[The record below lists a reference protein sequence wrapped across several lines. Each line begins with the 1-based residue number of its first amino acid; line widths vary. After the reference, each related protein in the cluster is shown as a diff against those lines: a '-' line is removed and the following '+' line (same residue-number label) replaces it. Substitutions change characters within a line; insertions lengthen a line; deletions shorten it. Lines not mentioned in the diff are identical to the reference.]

1 MSVFDIS
8 TIEKQE
14 LDVIESD
21 IKQRKDQIAI
31 FMLEIGDRLIRAKQI
46 LKHGQFQDWI
56 ESNVMLSYKT
66 ASNFMRAAKA
76 FPEEKRKSI
85 SFLKSTQ
92 VLLLAELPEETRDS
106 FITDNDISSMSTREL
121 KAAIKQEKTNIEM
134 MQYFASTEEE
144 AAQEFDVDIDT
155 LNLLPIYAEYPF
167 LTRAPIDYVPFLDWI
182 KEDRYPPVLITKN
195 GFVIDG
201 VERIRAAKNLGKTTI
216 RAHYLYV
223 KDYMS
228 MPFDTLC
235 TRYFY
240 DMKRWDFSRTSL
252 FYFFSALYHEV
263 MGEHEQ
269 ATQDWNTYITE
280 GAEIDRKYN
289 EQCGRA
295 QAILEEL
302 EKKVKQGGEV
312 SDADREL
319 CKEFNNIV
327 VGAT

>member
-1 MSVFDIS
+1 MEYNI
-8 TIEKQE
+8 TYAEKQE

-21 IKQRKDQIAI
+21 IKQEINKVAI
-31 FMLEIGDRLIRAKQI
+31 SILIIGDRLIRAKEI
-46 LKHGQFQDWI
+46 LKHGQFQEWVDANFVI
-56 ESNVMLSYKT
+56 SYRAAT
-66 ASNFMRAAKA
+66 NYMRAARA

-106 FITDNDISSMSTREL
+106 FIADNDISSMSTREL

-201 VERIRAAKNLGKTTI
+201 VERIRAVKNLGKTTI

-252 FYFFSALYHEV
+252 FFFFSALYHEV

-269 ATQDWNTYITE
+269 ATQDWNTYITD
-280 GAEIDRKYN
+280 GAEIDRKYK
-289 EQCGRA
+289 EHCDRLR
-295 QAILEEL
+295 AILEEL
-302 EKKVKQGGEV
+302 EEKVKQAGEV
-312 SDADREL
+312 SDKDKAL
-319 CKEFNNIV
+319 CKEFQSIV
-327 VGAT
+327 DEMD

>member
-31 FMLEIGDRLIRAKQI
+31 CMLEIGDRLIRAKQI

-92 VLLLAELPEETRDS
+92 VLLLAELPEETRDT
-106 FITDNDISSMSTREL
+106 FITDNDVSGMSTREL
-121 KAAIKQEKTNIEM
+121 KAAIGREKVM
-134 MQYFASTEEE
+134 RYFASTEEE
-144 AAQEFDVDIDT
+144 GRTEFEIDVDT
-155 LNLLPIYAEYPF
+155 LKPLPEYVEYPF
-167 LTRAPIDYVPFLDWI
+167 LQRSPIDYVRFMDWI
-182 KEDRYPPVLITKN
+182 KEDRYAPILITKN
-195 GFVIDG
+195 NYVIDG
-201 VERIRAAKNLGKTTI
+201 MERVRAVKDLGHKRI
-216 RAHYLYV
+216 RAHYLFV
-223 KDYMS
+223 KNPMS
-228 MPFDTLC
+228 MSFDALC
-235 TRYFY
+235 LRYFY

-252 FYFFSALYHEV
+252 FYYFSAFYHAI
-263 MGEHEQ
+263 MGECE
-269 ATQDWNTYITE
+269 AVERDWHIYLTE

>member
-1 MSVFDIS
+1 MEYNI
-8 TIEKQE
+8 TIAEKQE

-21 IKQRKDQIAI
+21 IKQEINKVAI
-31 FMLEIGDRLIRAKQI
+31 SILIIGDRLIRAKEI
-46 LKHGQFQDWI
+46 LKHGQFQEWVDANFVI
-56 ESNVMLSYKT
+56 SY
-66 ASNFMRAAKA
+66 RAAANYVRAARA

-167 LTRAPIDYVPFLDWI
+167 LRRAPIDYVPFLDWI

-201 VERIRAAKNLGKTTI
+201 VERIRAVKNLGKTTI

-228 MPFDTLC
+228 MSFDTLC

-240 DMKRWDFSRTSL
+240 DMKRWDFSRTSM
-252 FYFFSALYHEV
+252 FYFFSALYHAV
-263 MGEHEQ
+263 MGEPERSE
-269 ATQDWNTYITE
+269 QDWNTYITD
-280 GAEIDRKYN
+280 GAEIDRKYK
-289 EQCGRA
+289 EHCERLRG
-295 QAILEEL
+295 ILKELEE
-302 EKKVKQGGEV
+302 KVKAGRRSQ
-312 SDADREL
+312 
-319 CKEFNNIV
+319 
-327 VGAT
+327 